1 MLVVWIFGSWL
12 VLVACIVGIDV
23 SLQIWDEKK
32 ALRKKPEPKQDPEQ
46 TMKLLRDEFKK
57 YREARLMDLPPGL
70 HIGKGSRLMKRYG
83 KRRKGQQ

>member
-1 MLVVWIFGSWL
+1 MVAC
-12 VLVACIVGIDV
+12 LVAGDIL
-23 SLQIWDEKK
+23 LQIRDEKK
-32 ALRKKPEPKQDPEQ
+32 AARKAAEPGQDPEQ
-46 TMKLLRDEFKK
+46 TIELLREEIKQ